1 MITKAFDTKTGSTI
15 ISIIFGLGLA
25 ALFRQ
30 SCKGD
35 RCIVIKS
42 PNVQEV
48 EKNIYRYNQHCYR
61 YNANIV
67 PCDTKNSSASQ

>member
-1 MITKAFDTKTGSTI
+1 MITKAFDTKTGSAI

-35 RCIVIKS
+35 RCITTL
-42 PNVQEV
+42 N
-48 EKNIYRYNQHCYR
+48 N
-61 YNANIV
+61 
-67 PCDTKNSSASQ
+67 